1 MKNSITVI
9 KPEDLQ
15 EFIGQIIDT
24 FEDFLDEKGV
34 FIENSERDADEEI
47 TGENNCAIIYGEDYG
62 RIADDIRSIL
72 ARWGL
77 IKT

>member
-1 MKNSITVI
+1 MKNSITAI
-9 KPEDLQ
+9 KPEDLP

-34 FIENSERDADEEI
+34 FIKNLERDADEEI

-62 RIADDIRSIL
+62 RIADDIRNIL
-72 ARWGL
+72 VGWKL

>member
-1 MKNSITVI
+1 MKNSTTII
-9 KPEDLQ
+9 QPEDLP

-47 TGENNCAIIYGEDYG
+47 TGENNCAIIYGEDYS
-62 RIADDIRSIL
+62 RIADDIQNIL
-72 ARWGL
+72 AGWEL

>member
-1 MKNSITVI
+1 MKDSTTVI
-9 KPEDLQ
+9 KLEDLP

-47 TGENNCAIIYGEDYG
+47 TGENNCAIIYGEDYS
-62 RIADDIRSIL
+62 RIADDIQNIL
-72 ARWGL
+72 ARWEL

>member
-9 KPEDLQ
+9 KPEDLP

-34 FIENSERDADEEI
+34 FIENSERDVDEEI
-47 TGENNCAIIYGEDYG
+47 TGENNYAIIYGEDYS
-62 RIADDIRSIL
+62 RIADDIQSIL
-72 ARWGL
+72 AGWGL
-77 IKT
+77 IKI